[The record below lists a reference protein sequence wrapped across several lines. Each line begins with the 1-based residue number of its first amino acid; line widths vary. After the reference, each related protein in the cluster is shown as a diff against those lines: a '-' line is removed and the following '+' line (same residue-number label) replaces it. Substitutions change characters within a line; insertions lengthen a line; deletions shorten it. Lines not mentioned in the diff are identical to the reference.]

1 MNLYAAIILTALIAE
16 YVTELLADRANA
28 RALDP
33 ELPKEFDGVYDADSY
48 RRSQEYTRARARFSL
63 WPSTASLISLL
74 VFWWLGGF
82 GWLDGAVRELD
93 RGPILTGL
101 VFMGALFI
109 AQGIL
114 GLPFQWWSTFVIE
127 ERFGFNRT
135 DAKTFWGDRAKGLA
149 LAVVLGGPL
158 LALILFF
165 FDRAGSSAWLWCWGV
180 ATAFSLAVQF
190 IAPTWLM
197 PLFNKFTPLED
208 GELKSALTKYAD
220 SVAFPLDDVFVID
233 GSKRSSKANA
243 FFTGFGKHK
252 RIALFDTLVEQ
263 QSPDELVAV
272 LAHEIGHYKRKHILK
287 SMVLSFLHTGLLF
300 WLLSYFLSEPALFQA
315 FRIEV
320 PSIYAGLVFFGLLLK
335 PVEMGLSLALH
346 AFSRKNEFEADAFAA
361 ETTGQPEKLISAL
374 KKLSLESLSNL
385 TPHPVYV
392 LLHYSHPPV
401 LQRIA
406 ALRG

>member
-1 MNLYAAIILTALIAE
+1 MNVYAAIILTALIAE
-16 YVTELLADRANA
+16 YVTELLASRANA

-33 ELPKEFDGVYDADSY
+33 ELPQEFEGVYDADSY
-48 RRSQEYTRARARFSL
+48 RRSQEYTRAKARFSL
-63 WPSTASLISLL
+63 WPSTAGLVTLL
-74 VFWWLGGF
+74 AFWWLGGF
-82 GWLDGAVRELD
+82 GWLDGFVRDLGH
-93 RGPILTGL
+93 GPILTGL
-101 VFMGALFI
+101 LFMGALFV
-109 AQGIL
+109 AQAL
-114 GLPFQWWSTFVIE
+114 LSLPFQWWSTFVIE

-135 DAKTFWGDRAKGLA
+135 DAKTFWADRAKGLV
-149 LAVVLGGPL
+149 LAVLLGGPL

-165 FDRAGSSAWLWCWGV
+165 FQWAGSSAWLWCWGAV
-180 ATAFSLAVQF
+180 TVFTLAVQF

-208 GELKSALTKYAD
+208 GELESALKKYAD

-263 QSPDELVAV
+263 QSTDELVAV

-287 SMVLSFLHTGLLF
+287 SMVLGVLHTGAIF
-300 WLLSYFLSEPALFQA
+300 WLLSVFLTEPALFEA
-315 FRIEV
+315 FGV
-320 PSIYAGLVFFGLLLK
+320 ATPSVHAGLVFFSLLLK
-335 PVEMGLSLALH
+335 PVELGLSLALN

-361 ETTGQPEKLISAL
+361 ETTGQPEQLISAL

-401 LQRIA
+401 LQRIE